1 MSLRRL
7 LKRLAADLYFV
18 VEKIVVIVVTE
29 ETDEVHDD
37 EHDVAKIRKGLLL
50 HSAMSKLWQQ
60 RCADSDSYRREG
72 NPLIFSGRNKTCRIQ
87 LGTAAFAAGAIG

>member
-18 VEKIVVIVVTE
+18 VEKIVVIVVAE

-37 EHDVAKIRKGLLL
+37 EHNAAKIRKRLLL
-50 HSAMSKLWQQ
+50 HSAMSKLGQQ
-60 RCADSDSYRREG
+60 RCANGDSYGREG
-72 NPLIFSGRNKTCRIQ
+72 GPLVFNGIHETCRIQ
-87 LGTAAFAAGAIG
+87 LGTAAFAAGATG

>member
-7 LKRLAADLYFV
+7 LKRLAPDLYFV
-18 VEKIVVIVVTE
+18 VEKIVIKVVTE

-37 EHDVAKIRKGLLL
+37 ERDVAKIRKGLLL

-60 RCADSDSYRREG
+60 RCANSDSNRREG
-72 NPLIFSGRNKTCRIQ
+72 GPQVFNGVHETCRIQ
-87 LGTAAFAAGAIG
+87 LGTAAFAAGATG

>member
-50 HSAMSKLWQQ
+50 HSTMSELRQQ
-60 RCADSDSYRREG
+60 RCADSDSCSREG
-72 NPLIFSGRNKTCRIQ
+72 NPRVFGGRNKTCRIQ